1 MLKQQPIRHRAMT
14 RKLTGKL
21 AGKFTGKFVALLL
34 AAAVTAS
41 APALAQQVGT
51 ATAVNPVSEST
62 PPGGATDKLTVGAR
76 VLHKER
82 IHTSPSGSAQLL
94 FLDKS
99 TLSIASNTNL
109 VIDEFVYDPAA
120 NRGHML
126 TRLTQGTL
134 QYIGGQ
140 LSHQGAVT
148 INTPAVAV
156 GVRGGTV
163 TVSHGANGTQ
173 ITSQYG
179 AITLTNGA
187 GTMVVT
193 RPGFTVTIAN
203 WKTPPG
209 PPAQVTAAV
218 IDRNI
223 KNLSSKF
230 SQDGGVPGLH
240 RIATA
245 KLGCGT
251 HSTSTCP
258 EMPWPSAGENDAAQ
272 IIVQST
278 QRATLP
284 TPPRVI
290 RRD

>member
-1 MLKQQPIRHRAMT
+1 MVWP
-14 RKLTGKL
+14 
-21 AGKFTGKFVALLL
+21 L
-34 AAAVTAS
+34 AAALLTALLAGS
-41 APALAQQVGT
+41 PALAQQVGT

-76 VLHKER
+76 VMHKER

-99 TLSIASNTNL
+99 TMSVAPNTNL
-109 VIDEFVYDPAA
+109 VIDDFVYDPAA

-126 TRLTQGTL
+126 TRLTAGTL

-156 GVRGGTV
+156 GIRGGTV
-163 TVSHGANGTQ
+163 TITHGAGGTH
-173 ITSQYG
+173 IASQYG
-179 AITLTNGA
+179 TMTLTNGG
-187 GTMVVT
+187 GTTVVT

-203 WKTPPG
+203 WHTPPG
-209 PPAQVTAAV
+209 QPTQVTAGEV
-218 IDRNI
+218 DRNI
-223 KNLSSKF
+223 KKLSSRF
-230 SQDGGVPGLH
+230 GHNGGVAGLKS
-240 RIATA
+240 IATA
-245 KLGCGT
+245 KLNCA
-251 HSTSTCP
+251 TSSISACP
-258 EMPWPSAGENDAAQ
+258 ELPSAGENAAAQ
-272 IIVQST
+272 IIIQST

-290 RRD
+290 RGD

>member
-1 MLKQQPIRHRAMT
+1 M
-14 RKLTGKL
+14 TGKRIALPL
-21 AGKFTGKFVALLL
+21 AAALL
-34 AAAVTAS
+34 AA

-76 VLHKER
+76 VMHNER

-99 TLSIASNTNL
+99 SLSIAPNTSL
-109 VIDEFVYDPAA
+109 VIDDFVYDPAS

-148 INTPAVAV
+148 ITTPAVAV

-163 TVSHGANGTQ
+163 TISHGADGANGTRVAN
-173 ITSQYG
+173 QYG
-179 AITLTNGA
+179 TLTLTNAA
-187 GTMVVT
+187 GTTVVT
-193 RPGFTVTIAN
+193 RPGFTVTVAN
-203 WKTPPG
+203 WNTPPG
-209 PPAQVTAAV
+209 QPTQVAAAEV
-218 IDRNI
+218 DRNI
-223 KNLSSKF
+223 KKLSSKF
-230 SQDGGVPGLH
+230 GQNGGVPGLKGL
-240 RIATA
+240 ATA
-245 KLGCGT
+245 KLTCAT
-251 HSTSTCP
+251 HSMSACP
-258 EMPWPSAGENDAAQ
+258 ELPSAGETDAAQ
-272 IIVQST
+272 IIMQST

-284 TPPRVI
+284 TPPRAI
-290 RRD
+290 RGD

>member
-1 MLKQQPIRHRAMT
+1 M
-14 RKLTGKL
+14 
-21 AGKFTGKFVALLL
+21 TGKFMALPLAAALL
-34 AAAVTAS
+34 AAG
-41 APALAQQVGT
+41 PALAQQVGT

-76 VLHKER
+76 VMHNER
-82 IHTSPSGSAQLL
+82 IHTSSSGSAQLL

-99 TLSIASNTNL
+99 TLGIAANTNL

-120 NRGHML
+120 NRGRML
-126 TRLTQGTL
+126 TRLTVGTL

-148 INTPAVAV
+148 IDTPAEAV

-163 TVSHGANGTQ
+163 TITHGANGTQ
-173 ITSQYG
+173 IANQYG
-179 AITLTNGA
+179 TITLTNGA
-187 GTMVVT
+187 GTTVVS
-193 RPGFTVTIAN
+193 RPGFTVRVAN

-209 PPAQVTAAV
+209 QPMLVTTAE

-223 KNLSSKF
+223 KKLSSKF
-230 SQDGGVPGLH
+230 GQNGGVAGLN

-245 KLGCGT
+245 RSSCGT
-251 HSTSTCP
+251 HSTFACS
-258 EMPWPSAGENDAAQ
+258 EPWPSTGENDAAQ
-272 IIVQST
+272 IIIQST

-284 TPPRVI
+284 TPPRAI
-290 RRD
+290 RGD

>member
-1 MLKQQPIRHRAMT
+1 MR
-14 RKLTGKL
+14 GKFIIVPL
-21 AGKFTGKFVALLL
+21 AGALI
-34 AAAVTAS
+34 AAG
-41 APALAQQVGT
+41 PALAQQVGT

-76 VLHKER
+76 VMHNER

-99 TLSIASNTNL
+99 TLSIAPNTNL

-126 TRLTQGTL
+126 TGLAQGTL

-156 GVRGGTV
+156 GIRGGTV
-163 TVSHGANGTQ
+163 TISHGADGTH
-173 ITSQYG
+173 ITNQYG
-179 AITLTNGA
+179 TITLTNDA

-193 RPGFTVTIAN
+193 QPGYTVMVAN
-203 WKTPPG
+203 RKSPPG
-209 PPAQVTAAV
+209 QPRRVTADE
-218 IDRNI
+218 IRRNI
-223 KNLSSKF
+223 KKLSSKF
-230 SQDGGVPGLH
+230 DQDGGVPGLK
-240 RIATA
+240 RIATTRLSCA
-245 KLGCGT
+245 T
-251 HSTSTCP
+251 HSTSACP
-258 EMPWPSAGENDAAQ
+258 GAPWPSAGENDAAQ

-284 TPPRVI
+284 TPPTTTRS
-290 RRD
+290 R

>member
-1 MLKQQPIRHRAMT
+1 MSK
-14 RKLTGKL
+14 
-21 AGKFTGKFVALLL
+21 KFIIVSL
-34 AAAVTAS
+34 AAALMAA

-62 PPGGATDKLTVGAR
+62 PPGGATDGAR
-76 VLHKER
+76 VMHNER

-99 TLSIASNTNL
+99 SLSIAGNTNL

-156 GVRGGTV
+156 GIRGVTV
-163 TVSHGANGTQ
+163 TITHGANGTQ
-173 ITSQYG
+173 ITNQYG
-179 AITLTNGA
+179 TITLTNAA
-187 GTMVVT
+187 GTTVVSQ
-193 RPGFTVTIAN
+193 PGYTVRVADR
-203 WKTPPG
+203 KSPPG
-209 PPAQVTAAV
+209 QPMRVTADEV
-218 IDRNI
+218 RRNI
-223 KNLSSKF
+223 KKLSSLF
-230 SQDGGVPGLH
+230 YQDGGVRGLK
-240 RIATA
+240 RIDTARLNCATHA
-245 KLGCGT
+245 
-251 HSTSTCP
+251 TSPCP
-258 EMPWPSAGENDAAQ
+258 ELTWPSAAENDATQ
-272 IIVQST
+272 IITQST

-284 TPPRVI
+284 TPPHII
-290 RRD
+290 RGN

>member
-1 MLKQQPIRHRAMT
+1 M
-14 RKLTGKL
+14 G
-21 AGKFTGKFVALLL
+21 GKFIIVPL
-34 AAAVTAS
+34 AAALIA
-41 APALAQQVGT
+41 AGPAAAQQVGT

-76 VLHKER
+76 VMHNER

-99 TLSIASNTNL
+99 SLSVAPNTNL
-109 VIDEFVYDPAA
+109 VIDDFVYDAAA
-120 NRGHML
+120 NSGHML

-156 GVRGGTV
+156 GIRGGTV
-163 TVSHGANGTQ
+163 TINHGANGTQ
-173 ITSQYG
+173 ITNQYG
-179 AITLTNGA
+179 KITLTNGA
-187 GTMVVT
+187 GTIVVT
-193 RPGFTVTIAN
+193 QPGYTVTVAN
-203 WKTPPG
+203 WKSPLGQPMR
-209 PPAQVTAAV
+209 VTAAEV
-218 IDRNI
+218 DRNI
-223 KNLSSKF
+223 KKLSSKF
-230 SQDGGVPGLH
+230 GQNGGVAGLN

-245 KLGCGT
+245 GLSCAT
-251 HSTSTCP
+251 HSMSACP
-258 EMPWPSAGENDAAQ
+258 ELPPAGENAAAQ
-272 IIVQST
+272 IIMQST

-290 RRD
+290 RGD